1 MELTTLTMITYEA
14 SPGVKGSIV
23 TVGNY
28 LSTGSRNPST
38 KNIISV
44 LTPPFIFPIDSI
56 WVLSP
61 LSAVSVCPFPAP

>member
-1 MELTTLTMITYEA
+1 MELTSLILITYEA

-23 TVGNY
+23 TVLNY
-28 LSTGSRNPST
+28 LSTGSRYPPT

-44 LTPPFIFPIDSI
+44 STPLSIFPIYRI